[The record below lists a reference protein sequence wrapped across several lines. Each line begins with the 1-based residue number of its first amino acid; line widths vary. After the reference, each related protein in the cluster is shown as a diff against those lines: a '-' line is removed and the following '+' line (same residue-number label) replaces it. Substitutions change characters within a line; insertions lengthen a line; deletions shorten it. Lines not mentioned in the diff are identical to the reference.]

1 MQFLQN
7 TWYASASIDEVTVRA
22 LLKHT
27 IINQPLV
34 IFSTARSLVTLEDRC
49 LHRFSPLSIGQ
60 ITENVIRHGYHGL
73 EFGESGRCVS
83 NPHGRVLESARRAA
97 PAGRHAKWESTP
109 GTPTL

>member
-34 IFSTARSLVTLEDRC
+34 IFSTARSLVTWR
-49 LHRFSPLSIGQ
+49 IA
-60 ITENVIRHGYHGL
+60 
-73 EFGESGRCVS
+73 VS
-83 NPHGRVLESARRAA
+83 TDFRR
-97 PAGRHAKWESTP
+97 
-109 GTPTL
+109 